1 VGGKSFRLQV
11 TPLAH
16 ESTAFEVESG
26 GLTLRGET
34 ESPPTGDRLQP
45 VPVVCLHGLTAT
57 RRYVVHGSHGL
68 ARAGYWTVAYDAR
81 GHGESDPAPNPAA
94 YEYSD
99 LAGDLCAVLDGLEIE
114 RAVYAG
120 VSMGAHTAVRF
131 ALESPDRVAALVLI
145 TPAFEGG
152 GPERWEGLGDALD
165 EGGIDGFLEAW
176 AADDV
181 ADRFRETALTTARQR
196 LERHRHLDAVADAL
210 RVVPSSI
217 PFDGLDAL
225 ERIEAPALVV
235 GSRDDA
241 DPTHRL
247 EVAERYAERLPSG
260 RLLVEEEGK
269 SPIAWQ
275 GGRLSK
281 AIASFI
287 EDGP

>member
-1 VGGKSFRLQV
+1 MSPE
-11 TPLAH
+11 T
-16 ESTAFEVESG
+16 TAFEVESD

-34 ESPPTGDRLQP
+34 ETPPTGDRLQP

-68 ARAGYWTVAYDAR
+68 ARAGHWTVAYDAR
-81 GHGESDPAPNPAA
+81 GHGESDPAPDPAA

-99 LAGDLCAVLDGLEIE
+99 LVSDLCAVLDGLEIE
-114 RAVYAG
+114 RAVFAG
-120 VSMGAHTAVRF
+120 VSMGAHTAARF
-131 ALESPDRVAALVLI
+131 ALESPDRVAGLVLI
-145 TPAFEGG
+145 TPAFDAE

-165 EGGIDGFLEAW
+165 EGGIDGFLDMWGAG
-176 AADDV
+176 DV
-181 ADRFRETALTTARQR
+181 APRYREAALTTARQR

-210 RVVPSSI
+210 RVVPGSI
-217 PFDGLDAL
+217 PFDGLGSLAA
-225 ERIEAPALVV
+225 IEAPALVV
-235 GSRDDA
+235 GSRDEA

-247 EVAERYAERLPSG
+247 AVAERYANALPDG

-281 AIASFI
+281 AIAEFLQERS
-287 EDGP
+287 